1 MKTEKY
7 KIKGGVR
14 EFDSYVEAVK
24 VAEIKAREEDS
35 PITVCKRTLKDMKNV
50 LKVYPDSS
58 TENLED

>member
-1 MKTEKY
+1 MTTEKF

-14 EFDSYVEAVK
+14 EFESYVKAVK
-24 VAEIKAREEDS
+24 VAEIKAREEDRAVKVS
-35 PITVCKRTLKDMKNV
+35 KKTLKDMEDV